1 MLKKTFENEILK
13 SMEVSLHKQ
22 ASNQNTDNLE
32 QAVDYLN
39 SAIDIFEDAGL
50 TAQADQILNVL
61 SKIAKKGRP
70 KRPKDPRTVSDRHTK
85 GLTSEQAIKNLKN
98 HGTMFNMADVSN
110 ADDILNT
117 EIILDDEFSDGLDD
131 DFEDV

>member
-22 ASNQNTDNLE
+22 ANNQNTDDLE

-98 HGTMFNMADVSN
+98 HGTMFNMADVSS

>member
-22 ASNQNTDNLE
+22 ANNRNTDNLE

-98 HGTMFNMADVSN
+98 HGTMFNMADVSS

-117 EIILDDEFSDGLDD
+117 EIILDEEFSDGFDD